1 MRWWN
6 RQTNNGMTTLIN
18 GVIPM
23 NLDEFLKHNQ
33 RLDIQDVG
41 PWILGKVASG
51 HGVVFHVHQTLRLRP
66 GGTSNL
72 VLETSIGLGSKLRDF
87 RVDVGFS
94 IGHPIRRYIHI
105 KCDYMIDLMI
115 VVFVYLQWQTL
126 LACILVFFPWLQF
139 HLDVSLVAPPPR
151 PDRSSRFSIFEP
163 WGSGSPEAWRA
174 GGSCI

>member
-51 HGVVFHVHQTLRLRP
+51 HEWFFTSTKPYDSGLVERP
-66 GGTSNL
+66 T
-72 VLETSIGLGSKLRDF
+72 
-87 RVDVGFS
+87 
-94 IGHPIRRYIHI
+94 
-105 KCDYMIDLMI
+105 
-115 VVFVYLQWQTL
+115 
-126 LACILVFFPWLQF
+126 
-139 HLDVSLVAPPPR
+139 
-151 PDRSSRFSIFEP
+151 
-163 WGSGSPEAWRA
+163 
-174 GGSCI
+174 